1 MAISVPNM
9 LKSAGVYL
17 SRHPRVLGEI
27 ARYALQRRLAIP
39 LDSLRWL
46 VEQMPAGKSAP
57 QDIVLTAQPPAI
69 GLGATLDLMG
79 TRLRV
84 DAAIHVVHI
93 HATPQELQVTIRV
106 KDLRASVL
114 NNLDGNLAKL
124 LKSGVIDL
132 SKPANTLKMIG
143 NKPKL
148 IADAK
153 DDMFVLDLM
162 QLANVRDNPMIGK
175 VLAGLTPILS
185 VAEVHTAG
193 DTLAIGLRARP
204 SGLKESFANL
214 RP

>member
-1 MAISVPNM
+1 M
-9 LKSAGVYL
+9 LKSASVYV

-46 VEQMPAGKSAP
+46 IEQLPAGGSAP
-57 QDIVLTAQPPAI
+57 QDIVLTAQSPAI

-79 TRLRV
+79 TKLRI
-84 DAAIHVVHI
+84 DAAVHVDHI
-93 HATPQELQVTIRV
+93 HATPSELQVTIRV
-106 KDLRASVL
+106 RDLRASVL

-132 SKPANTLKMIG
+132 TKPANTLNMIG
-143 NKPKL
+143 KKPKL

-162 QLANVRDNPMIGK
+162 QLDGVANNPMIGR

-185 VAEVHTAG
+185 VADVRTEG

-204 SGLKESFANL
+204 SGIRESFTNL
-214 RP
+214 RG